1 MSKISREEVQYIAKL
16 ARINLEEKDIDKYQN
31 ELSSILSFVS
41 QLQKVNTDNVEPL
54 SSVVGITNI
63 TREDKIINKD
73 NREALLKNAP
83 KTKNGSI
90 VTNKVL
96 ETGPSS

>member
-1 MSKISREEVQYIAKL
+1 MPEITRKDVEYIAKL
-16 ARINLEEKDIDKYQN
+16 ARIDLEEKDIDKYQK
-31 ELSSILSFVS
+31 ELSSILDFVS
-41 QLQKVNTDNVEPL
+41 KLQKVDTDSIKPL
-54 SSVVGITNI
+54 SSVAGINNI
-63 TREDKIINKD
+63 TRQDLITNK
-73 NREALLKNAP
+73 NNKEALLKNAP